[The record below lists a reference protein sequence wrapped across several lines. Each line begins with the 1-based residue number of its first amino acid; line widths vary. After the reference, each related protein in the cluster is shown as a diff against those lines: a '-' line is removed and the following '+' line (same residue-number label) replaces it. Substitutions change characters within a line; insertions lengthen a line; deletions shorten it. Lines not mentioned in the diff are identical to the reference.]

1 MKTRIL
7 LGMTAVMLAAA
18 DAHGAL
24 IENFNNVNTAIPEGN
39 PVGVAFSGSVSDA
52 GGIAVGVL
60 TVTLNVSGGYNGY
73 LYSYLVAPNGTMTV
87 LLNQP
92 GVTGSNPFGYS
103 GSGLNV
109 TLSDTGGSSIQ
120 TTTEPAGVPFTG
132 TYQAAGSLA
141 NLYGSPADGTW
152 TLFFADLSSGAG
164 PAELNSWS
172 LGITAV
178 PDGGSTVPDGGS
190 TLAFLALASTGLA
203 WFHRRRA
210 ASRARVSP
218 HYWHF

>member
-7 LGMTAVMLAAA
+7 LGTTVVLLGAAC
-18 DAHGAL
+18 AHGTL
-24 IENFNNVNTAIPEGN
+24 IETFVNIGTVIPEAN
-39 PVGVAFSGSVSDA
+39 PVGVAFSGTVSDA
-52 GGIAVGVL
+52 GGSTVGGL
-60 TVTLNVSGGYNGY
+60 TVTLNMSGGYNGD

-109 TLSDTGGSSIQ
+109 TLSDAGGSGIQ

-141 NLYGSPADGTW
+141 NLYGSSADGTW

-164 PAELNSWS
+164 PSELNSWS
-172 LGITAV
+172 LGIAV
-178 PDGGSTVPDGGS
+178 VPEPVGR
-190 TLAFLALASTGLA
+190 ALSVYGGLA
-203 WFHRRRA
+203 GLWWCLGAWRKKRKGKPPESN
-210 ASRARVSP
+210 SR
-218 HYWHF
+218 

>member
-7 LGMTAVMLAAA
+7 LGITAVMLVTASVRAVYYTE
-18 DAHGAL
+18 D
-24 IENFNNVNTAIPEGN
+24 FNNVNTAIPEGN

-52 GGIAVGVL
+52 GGNAVGVL
-60 TVTLNVSGGYNGY
+60 TVTLNMSGGYNGF
-73 LYSYLVAPNGTMTV
+73 LYSYLVAPNGMMTL

-109 TLSDTGGSSIQ
+109 TLSDAGGSSIQ

-141 NLYGSPADGTW
+141 NLAGVSADGTW
-152 TLFFADLSSGAG
+152 TLFVANLSSGAG

-172 LGITAV
+172 LGITPV
-178 PDGGSTVPDGGS
+178 PEPVGT
-190 TLAFLALASTGLA
+190 ALWMFGGLA
-203 WFHRRRA
+203 GLWLCLGACRKKRNTDRMA
-210 ASRARVSP
+210 
-218 HYWHF
+218 